1 VNILN
6 KRLLSSK
13 QKQLI
18 NQQSEEC
25 NSSPLGSELSYYRV
39 NWSQSSAEIL
49 SIRHKVFIIERHFEE
64 NVLCDL
70 EDKDCIHL
78 IARNN
83 EGRVVACARLNPNGR
98 ISKIAVLLPY
108 RREGIGSRILRE
120 LVAIG
125 KQNNI
130 KLVSLNAEIDNKH
143 LYDQQNFSAVGP
155 VYMKQGIPHQMLAC
169 KLA

>member
-1 VNILN
+1 MKNLN
-6 KRLLSSK
+6 KKLLNSK
-13 QKQLI
+13 EKQAI
-18 NQQSEEC
+18 SRQSED
-25 NSSPLGSELSYYRV
+25 SKLPSIGAKLSYHRV
-39 NWSQSSAEIL
+39 TWNQSSNEIL

-64 NVLCDL
+64 NLLCDL

-78 IARNN
+78 IARNE